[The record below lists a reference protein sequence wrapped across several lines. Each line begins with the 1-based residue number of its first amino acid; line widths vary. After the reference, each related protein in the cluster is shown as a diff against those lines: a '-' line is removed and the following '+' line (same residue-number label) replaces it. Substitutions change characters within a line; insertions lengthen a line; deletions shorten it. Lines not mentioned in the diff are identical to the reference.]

1 MRIAI
6 NYTAAISLRGEGIGR
21 YTRNLVDA
29 LLQVNTTDRF
39 TLFSSAPPRGGAGFP
54 SAPNARRWLIPIGTR
69 GLTAIWHRWR
79 LPLPAEMLMG
89 RADVLHEP
97 NFGLPPAL
105 RMPRVVTIHD
115 LVLLTHLQY
124 APQRHAA
131 ELTRM
136 LTRAVLHA
144 DHLLAVSQRTADDLT
159 AVMGVARDRISVAH
173 LGVDPSFQPVRDR
186 ARLADLD
193 ARYGLM
199 HPFVLSVGLVQ
210 PRKNYER
217 LIAAFARATQSPDG
231 PRMLVIAGRRGWES
245 ERIVGAVER
254 YSLQNYVR
262 FLEYVPE
269 VDLPVLYSTADV
281 FALVSLYEGFGL
293 PLLEAMA
300 CGAPSVTSTAGS
312 LPEVAGDAALVVNP
326 EDEEAIAAALVR
338 LTSDAELRRT
348 LNARG
353 IERAAT
359 FTWEASA
366 RAHLAAYR
374 AVVAR

>member
-21 YTRNLVDA
+21 YTRKLVDA
-29 LLQVNTTDRF
+29 LLRVDTTDRF
-39 TLFSSAPPRGGAGFP
+39 TLFTSAPPRGGASIP
-54 SAPNARRWLIPIGTR
+54 SAPNAHGRLFPVGTR

-89 RADVLHEP
+89 HADVLHEP
-97 NFGLPPAL
+97 NFGLPPAV

-115 LVLLTHLQY
+115 LVLLTHPQY
-124 APQRHAA
+124 APQEHAT

-136 LTRAVLHA
+136 LTRAVRYA
-144 DHLLAVSQRTADDLT
+144 DHLVAVSQHTADDLV
-159 AVMGVARDRISVAH
+159 AVMGVARERIGVAH
-173 LGVDPSFQPVRDR
+173 LGVDPSFKPLRDS
-186 ARLADLD
+186 ARLAELD
-193 ARYGLM
+193 ARYGLV

-217 LIAAFARATQSPDG
+217 LIAAFARASQLPDG

-245 ERIVGAVER
+245 ERIVAAVEH
-254 YSLQNYVR
+254 YALQDRVR

-269 VDLPVLYSTADV
+269 ADLTALYSTADA

-300 CGAPSVTSTAGS
+300 CGTPSVSSAAGS
-312 LPEVAGDAALVVNP
+312 LPEVAGDAALIVNP

-338 LTSDAELRRT
+338 LTGDAELRRT
-348 LNARG
+348 LSARG

-359 FTWEASA
+359 FTWESSA
-366 RAHLAAYR
+366 RAHLAVYR
-374 AVVAR
+374 TVVER